1 VAEIIR
7 MTTKVKPSPE
17 TYQLP
22 PRMSM
27 RPFGLDESGKSVG
40 RTKGTIIS
48 MTLKYM
54 LEQVAQRVPID
65 LPAPER
71 RVAIER
77 AQAGAETEL
86 IRRLNAVIGD
96 PRYAVTLDYL
106 RNDGNVYSVEF
117 DLLFSEITREIAGEP
132 FEKFHF
138 NRAAKSIP
146 NSIAL
151 LARPLPLRQVY
162 NLLPRFAAKFAD
174 TDFRVIRVQAT
185 SAIIQWRCEH
195 ELTILPPEEHSVFI
209 HESCQFVKGS
219 LSHIPTVL
227 FGDTPAQVIEHKC
240 QLWGDECCE
249 YEFIWEERSLWRR
262 LFGRKSEPAQTSHV
276 EPQTPA
282 LTASMPK
289 ADVQLFSGLENPLQ
303 RPLPERMVFRPYG
316 LNENNK
322 PIKDV
327 DGATL
332 RGVINYLKEC
342 VARNTIAALPAETPV
357 ADREAHIAA
366 AQQSVLAEL
375 TRRLNAAMTEN
386 YHVTI
391 ESMSRNGSA
400 FSYEFATFFANTCAE
415 LSGDPKF
422 DFNRGV
428 KLAYVAPWLVRPL
441 SMRRTYML
449 MPRLVSIFFKSDLTT
464 ISVTDNSAILQWHVG
479 AHLKRLPEML
489 HQRYMHD
496 VCQVFQGVFSEM
508 PRVHSNLPPA
518 QIREIKCQARG
529 DECCEWEFT
538 WESPESRGLFG
549 RKPKTRNNR
558 AALFSA
564 IPAAPEPDLPPLP
577 KRLIPHPYGKDENGV
592 TIKHLNG
599 VFLRLTID
607 FMLTVVSKR
616 AVENV
621 PDGIT
626 AEDHIAQTRQ
636 SALERLRGMVNE
648 HLPESHQLTRE
659 ALLNLGYASY
669 ELGTLIRDSCC
680 AIANIPYFY
689 FHQGYAV
696 VQSVAYLLR
705 ALSIRQVFNVVPR
718 FGSKFGEVDL
728 RVMHDS
734 ASSATLR
741 WYADAILKKSPPETH
756 EQTIYM
762 TCQTIQG
769 SMAYVPL
776 MLANL
781 PPAQVREIK
790 CQLHGD
796 EYCEWEFTW
805 QLPQPSQHRGVWAGI
820 ALAVLLIGFIGLQL
834 PGWQVINW
842 LALAALPI
850 FGGWMISRSA
860 LRGYD
865 LYQKEKLLLEQR
877 DASEQQYDALQ
888 QSNADLQLVNV
899 ALQDKIAEV
908 TALTETL
915 EQRVLERTREAEEA
929 RNAAEAANRAKSTF
943 LASMSHE
950 IRTPMNGI
958 IGMTGLLFD
967 TPLSAEQREFA
978 ETIRNS
984 GDALLTI
991 INDILDFSKIEAGKM
1006 EMEHQPFNLREC
1018 VESAVDLLALRA
1030 SEKSLDLGVL
1040 IDLQTPSAIIGDVTR
1055 LRQIIVNLLSNA
1067 VKFTEQ
1073 GEITIE
1079 VTNEPMSSDSPI
1091 PLLHF
1096 IVRDTGI
1103 GIPLDRVSSIFDS
1116 FSQVDASTTRK
1127 YGGTGLGLA
1136 ISKRLAE
1143 LMGGAMWAESAEG
1156 HGSIFHFTIEAP
1168 PTTLAQAE
1176 KLIDMP
1182 HLKGRRLLIVDD
1194 NETNR
1199 RILTLQAEGWGMIPI
1214 VFASPIGALNALKSG
1229 ERFDIAVLDM
1239 HMPEMDGVQLAQ
1251 EIRQIESERLN
1262 PTPLIMLTSLGWRDA
1277 ADTSNFASFLTK
1289 PIKQSN
1295 LYNAVIGALTQIETK
1310 RARPVTAEQQFDP
1323 TLAARVPLRI
1333 LLAEDN
1339 AVNQKLAVRML
1350 ERMGYRADIVANG
1363 LEAIEALIRQSYDLV
1378 LMDVQMPEMDG
1389 LEATRQIRSTFPTD
1403 RQPGIVAMTANAMQ
1417 GDREECLAA
1426 GMNDYV
1432 SKPIQI
1438 KELQAALEKWGAKK

>member
-1 VAEIIR
+1 MIKA
-7 MTTKVKPSPE
+7 KPAPE
-17 TYQLP
+17 TYRLP
-22 PRMSM
+22 SRMTM
-27 RPFGLDESGKSVG
+27 RPFGRDESGKSVG

-54 LEQVAQRVPID
+54 LEQIAQRVPIG
-65 LPAPER
+65 LPEAER
-71 RVAIER
+71 RAAIDR
-77 AQAGAETEL
+77 AQAEAETEL
-86 IRRLNAVIGD
+86 IRRLNAIIGD

-185 SAIIQWRCEH
+185 SAIIQWRCEK
-195 ELTILPPEEHSVFI
+195 ELKILPLEEQAVFI
-209 HESCQFVKGS
+209 HESCLFVQGS
-219 LSHIPTVL
+219 LSHIPVVL

-249 YEFIWEERSLWRR
+249 YEFIWEERGLWRR
-262 LFGRKSEPAQTSHV
+262 LFGRKSAPTQTARV
-276 EPQTPA
+276 ESQTPA
-282 LTASMPK
+282 FAPPIADLKLLTG
-289 ADVQLFSGLENPLQ
+289 VENPLH
-303 RPLPERMVFRPYG
+303 RPLPERMVFPPYG
-316 LNENNK
+316 LNEHKK

-366 AQQSVLAEL
+366 AQQSVLDEL
-375 TRRLNAAMTEN
+375 TRRLNAAMPEN

-441 SMRRTYML
+441 SMKRTYTL
-449 MPRLVSIFFKSDLTT
+449 MPKLVSIFFKSDLTT
-464 ISVTDNSAILQWHVG
+464 VSVTHNSAVLQWRVG
-479 AHLKRLPEML
+479 NHLARIPEML
-489 HQRYMHD
+489 HQRYTYD

-518 QIREIKCQARG
+518 HIREIKCQARG

-538 WESPESRGLFG
+538 WETPEARGLFG
-549 RKPKTRNNR
+549 RRKTKVRLADNV
-558 AALFSA
+558 LFSA
-564 IPAAPEPDLPPLP
+564 IPSAPEPDLPPLP
-577 KRLIPHPYGKDENGV
+577 KRLIPYPYGKDANGA

-599 VFLRLTID
+599 LFLRLSID
-607 FMLTVVSKR
+607 FMLTVVSQR
-616 AVENV
+616 AAENV
-621 PDGIT
+621 PAGST
-626 AEDHIAQTRQ
+626 AEDHIAQVRQ
-636 SALERLRGMVNE
+636 SAMDRLVEMVNE
-648 HLPESHQLTRE
+648 CLPESHRLTRE

-669 ELGTLIRDSCC
+669 DLGTVMRDACS
-680 AIANIPYFY
+680 AIANVPHFY
-689 FHQGYAV
+689 FHQGYGV

-718 FGSKFGEVDL
+718 FGSKFGEVDI

-741 WYADAILKKSPPETH
+741 WYAGTILEKSAPETH
-756 EQTIYM
+756 RHLIYM

-769 SMAYVPL
+769 SMAYVPAL
-776 MLANL
+776 LANL
-781 PPAQVREIK
+781 PSATVREIK

-805 QLPQPSQHRGVWAGI
+805 QLPRPSQHRGVWLGI
-820 ALAVLLIGFIGLQL
+820 ALAVLLLGFIGLQL

-850 FGGWMISRSA
+850 FGGWMIGRSA

-899 ALQDKIAEV
+899 ALQEKIAEV

-915 EQRVLERTREAEEA
+915 EQRVQERTREAEEA

-1030 SEKSLDLGVL
+1030 SEKGLELGVL
-1040 IDLQTPSAIIGDVTR
+1040 IDLHTPSAIIGDVTR
-1055 LRQIIVNLLSNA
+1055 LRQVIVNLLSNA

-1073 GEITIE
+1073 GEIIIE
-1079 VTNEPMSSDSPI
+1079 VAHQPANSDSPV
-1091 PLLHF
+1091 PMLHF

-1103 GIPLDRVSSIFDS
+1103 GIPIDRVDSIFES

-1143 LMGGAMWAESAEG
+1143 LMGGEMWAESAED
-1156 HGSIFHFTIEAP
+1156 HGSIFHFTIQAP

-1176 KLIDMP
+1176 KLVDMP

-1214 VFASPIGALNALKSG
+1214 VFASPIGALNALKNG
-1229 ERFDIAVLDM
+1229 EQFDVAVLDM
-1239 HMPEMDGVQLAQ
+1239 HMPEMDGLTLSQ

-1277 ADTSNFASFLTK
+1277 VNISHFASFLTK

-1295 LYNAVIGALTQIETK
+1295 LYNAVIGALTQTEAK
-1310 RARPVTAEQQFDP
+1310 RTRPATTDQQFDP

-1363 LEAIEALIRQSYDLV
+1363 LEVVEALIRQPYDLV

-1389 LEATRQIRSTFPTD
+1389 LEATRQIRSAFPPD
-1403 RQPGIVAMTANAMQ
+1403 KQPRIVAMTANAMQ

-1432 SKPIQI
+1432 SKPIQV
-1438 KELQAALEKWGAKK
+1438 KELQVALEKWGKAQASR